1 MEIHGVPE
9 PAPAPD
15 NGGRRDS
22 SFLRRAFARIRRRRV
37 PPSEKFPFSRTLL
50 PLAIAL
56 LAFLAYQFCER
67 SLRPVQPGHVGVAVN
82 RFTGGLEVLPPG
94 THFRPRALYQID
106 LVRVSDRLLSGS
118 PGNFSISTK
127 DGVVAQVSVQARW
140 AIDRARLPA
149 KWAALPPDPERELV
163 APVLAAAFR
172 SIAPRYEVGRIVS
185 EKREELANVAR
196 QYGLHSTSVED
207 SLDPEHL
214 PKYERIGAVTF
225 IIIRTFDEAATRDCS
240 TVQEM
245 TRKVA
250 IFFSNDF
257 LITIHR
263 TEQPFLTALV
273 SKYQSPPPSGAE
285 RRKSFL
291 PRLLIEIINDAID
304 TYGRPLAEAESAID
318 KFEATVFGEHEL
330 GDVLQ
335 RVYTE
340 KRRVT
345 QMRRMLSHTLDVVQ
359 RLVPASEPT
368 APLFQDLR
376 ENAES
381 MYSYA
386 EGLVEDVNNLLSIQ
400 LALAQHR
407 TSEVVRVLTV
417 FSVFF
422 LPLTF
427 IVGIYGM
434 NFDFMPELRQR
445 WGYPAILVGMGL
457 VTLAIFLW
465 FRRRGWL
472 RG

>member
-1 MEIHGVPE
+1 MT
-9 PAPAPD
+9 
-15 NGGRRDS
+15 
-22 SFLRRAFARIRRRRV
+22 IRTV
-37 PPSEKFPFSRTLL
+37 INSTDPPFIWLD
-50 PLAIAL
+50 
-56 LAFLAYQFCER
+56 
-67 SLRPVQPGHVGVAVN
+67 VVN
-82 RFTGGLEVLPPG
+82 P
-94 THFRPRALYQID
+94 
-106 LVRVSDRLLSGS
+106 
-118 PGNFSISTK
+118 TK
-127 DGVVAQVSVQARW
+127 
-140 AIDRARLPA
+140 
-149 KWAALPPDPERELV
+149 
-163 APVLAAAFR
+163 
-172 SIAPRYEVGRIVS
+172 
-185 EKREELANVAR
+185 EELANIAR

-214 PKYERIGAVTF
+214 PKYERIGVVTF
-225 IIIRTFDEAATRDCS
+225 IIVRAMDETATRECS

-250 IFFSNDF
+250 IFFSTDF

-263 TEQPFLTALV
+263 TEQPFLKAL
-273 SKYQSPPPSGAE
+273 SEKYQSPPPAGAE

-291 PRLLIEIINDAID
+291 PRVLIEIINGAID
-304 TYGRPLAEAESAID
+304 TYEKPLGEAEVAID

-330 GDVLQ
+330 GGLLQ
-335 RVYTE
+335 RIYTE
-340 KRRVT
+340 KRRAT

-386 EGLVEDVNNLLSIQ
+386 EELVEDVNNLLSIQ
-400 LALAQHR
+400 LALASHR
-407 TSEVVRVLTV
+407 TNEVVRVLTV

-434 NFDFMPELRQR
+434 NFAFMPELRHH
-445 WGYPAILVGMGL
+445 WGYPAVMGLMAL
-457 VTLAIFLW
+457 VTLIIYLW

>member
-1 MEIHGVPE
+1 MTIRTVINSNE
-9 PAPAPD
+9 P
-15 NGGRRDS
+15 
-22 SFLRRAFARIRRRRV
+22 
-37 PPSEKFPFSRTLL
+37 PFIWLD
-50 PLAIAL
+50 
-56 LAFLAYQFCER
+56 
-67 SLRPVQPGHVGVAVN
+67 VVN
-82 RFTGGLEVLPPG
+82 PTRQE
-94 THFRPRALYQID
+94 
-106 LVRVSDRLLSGS
+106 LS
-118 PGNFSISTK
+118 NI
-127 DGVVAQVSVQARW
+127 
-140 AIDRARLPA
+140 
-149 KWAALPPDPERELV
+149 
-163 APVLAAAFR
+163 
-172 SIAPRYEVGRIVS
+172 
-185 EKREELANVAR
+185 AR

-225 IIIRTFDEAATRDCS
+225 VIVRAIDEAAARDCS

-250 IFFSNDF
+250 IFFSTDF

-263 TEQPFLTALV
+263 TEQPFLTGLIA
-273 SKYQSPPPSGAE
+273 KYQNPPPPGAE

-291 PRLLIEIINDAID
+291 PRALVEIINGTID
-304 TYGRPLAEAESAID
+304 TYEKPLGEAEVAID

-330 GDVLQ
+330 GGLLQ
-335 RVYTE
+335 RIYTE

-376 ENAES
+376 ENAQS

-386 EGLVEDVNNLLSIQ
+386 EELVEDVNNLLSIQ
-400 LALAQHR
+400 LALASHR
-407 TSEVVRVLTV
+407 TNEVVRVLTV

-434 NFDFMPELRQR
+434 NFEFMPELRQR
-445 WGYPAILVGMGL
+445 WGYPAVIDAKLL
-457 VTLAIFLW
+457 VTFSSYLW

-472 RG
+472 RE